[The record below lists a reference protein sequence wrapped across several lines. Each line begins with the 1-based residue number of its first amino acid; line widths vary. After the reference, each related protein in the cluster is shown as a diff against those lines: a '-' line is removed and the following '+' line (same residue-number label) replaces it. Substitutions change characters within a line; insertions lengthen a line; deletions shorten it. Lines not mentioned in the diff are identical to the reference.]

1 MKYVRKLNPVQPYDI
16 PGLEHW
22 LEQQAA
28 KGLYLH
34 SHGPNLCSF
43 YRDTPRPTRYRLDYC
58 DTDRAENPI
67 PELIALY
74 HEMGWDYVCPL
85 KDATLYLFIS
95 LPHSGPPCPGAPHR
109 SSDPRPAPSAAGTE
123 AKKRSCSLFGYL
135 LLGFLLLAL
144 IGILPFGSIL
154 VALARGSL
162 SNISLCLILLLA
174 ILYFLPAWLNWRRV
188 HRMTAALEAGKPMT
202 PVPTASRWNR
212 LLHGAFLVL
221 NPVLQCLFLA
231 FFLLPHPQN
240 QWSLGTPGR
249 PGDFTPVLLT
259 QWEGPDY
266 RPDLLE
272 KDGITYLNA
281 CKLKRSLLSP
291 VLWEVQQHGS
301 LRPEPVLMEIHW
313 YRPIFPALDEPL
325 ARDLLDYE
333 MDYEEDT
340 RLVDE
345 VPLGPW
351 TVTEHTLAGAD
362 YLATASNPNCEFQF
376 AVAAGN
382 GRALSV
388 RYMGQEDLT
397 DHLDEIAATLSSPQD
412 AKKL

>member
-28 KGLYLH
+28 QGLYLH
-34 SHGPNLCSF
+34 RHGPNLCSF
-43 YRDTPRPTRYRLDYC
+43 YRDTPQPTRYRLDYC

-67 PELIALY
+67 PGLIALY

-85 KDATLYLFIS
+85 KDATLYLFRTQD
-95 LPHSGPPCPGAPHR
+95 PHAPEPHT
-109 SSDPRPAPSAAGTE
+109 DPQTHAQLLQQLE
-123 AKKRSCSLFGYL
+123 QKLKRSCSSFGYL
-135 LLGFLLLAL
+135 MLGFLLLTL
-144 IGILPFGSIL
+144 FGFLQYGSIL

-162 SNISLCLILLLA
+162 SNISLCILLLLA
-174 ILYFLPAWLNWRRV
+174 LLYLLPAWLSWRRI
-188 HRMTAALEAGKPMT
+188 HRVTAALEAGKPMT

-231 FFLLPHPQN
+231 FFLLPHPQS

-259 QWEGPDY
+259 QWEGPNY
-266 RPDLLE
+266 RPDLWE
-272 KDGITYLNA
+272 KDGITFLNA

-291 VLWEVQQHGS
+291 VRWEVQQHGS
-301 LRPEPVLMEIHW
+301 LRPEPVLMEIYW
-313 YRPIFPALDEPL
+313 YRPLFPGLDEPL

-397 DHLDEIAATLSSPQD
+397 DHLDEIAAMLSSPQD